1 MAMSTDWDEIMTDNM
16 TTVWI
21 KVCGITNPED
31 AFVAA
36 RLGADALGFV
46 FAPSPRQIS
55 PGAAQEII
63 ENLTLPVRTVGVF
76 VDEDPERVASIAN
89 LCDLDM
95 LQFHGK
101 ETAAYCGQFG
111 RHVIKAIRIQNEDD
125 LEACSKYGAVAEAF
139 LLDTYVAGQSGGTG
153 ITFDWNVAHT
163 ARKYG
168 RVILAGGLNP
178 DNVAAAIG
186 AAKPYGVDA
195 SSGLEQKP
203 GVKDHDKLARFIEA
217 VRRAEKS

>member
-1 MAMSTDWDEIMTDNM
+1 MSDISPA
-16 TTVWI
+16 VWI
-21 KVCGITNPED
+21 KVCGITNSED
-31 AFVAA
+31 ALAAA
-36 RLGADALGFV
+36 RLGVDALGFV

-55 PGAAQEII
+55 PGVAQEII
-63 ENLTLPVRTVGVF
+63 DNLSLPVRTVGVF
-76 VDEDPERVASIAN
+76 VNEDPERVASIAD

-111 RHVIKAIRIQNEDD
+111 HQVIKAVRIRNEDD
-125 LEACSKYGAVAEAF
+125 LEACSEYDGVAEAF

-153 ITFDWNVAHT
+153 VTFDWNLAHT

-168 RVILAGGLNP
+168 RIILAGGLNP
-178 DNVAAAIG
+178 DNVAAAIR

-203 GVKDHDKLARFIEA
+203 GVKDHDRLARFIEA